1 MRPSSANFRSG
12 SFERIRFWAN
22 SAISSGVAAPTLSAL
37 SMSRP
42 ETPKGSEMTPE
53 SLMLALSSSLMM
65 RLRPS
70 APGIDQLDPIT
81 QEQTQLPQLRRRD
94 VTRLQQAV
102 AQQVCDPLGIFD
114 IGLASRHGLDV
125 TRIGDDQL
133 EVTFEDVVDRLPVN
147 ASRFHRDGSTI
158 CRRQPVAQFNQAA
171 GHG

>member
-12 SFERIRFWAN
+12 SFDRSRFLAS
-22 SAISSGVAAPTLSAL
+22 SAISSALATPRLSAS

-42 ETPKGSEMTPE
+42 ETPKGSEMTLE
-53 SLMLALSSSLMM
+53 SLILALSSSLMI

-70 APGIDQLDPIT
+70 APGVDQLDPIT
-81 QEQTQLPQLRRRD
+81 QERAQLPQFRRRD

-114 IGLASRHGLDV
+114 IGLATRHSLDV

-147 ASRFHRDGSTI
+147 ASRFHRYGRTI
-158 CRRQPVAQFNQAA
+158 CRRQPVAQFKQ
-171 GHG
+171 

>member
-12 SFERIRFWAN
+12 SFDRSRFLAS
-22 SAISSGVAAPTLSAL
+22 SAISSALAIPRLSAS

-53 SLMLALSSSLMM
+53 SLILALSS
-65 RLRPS
+65 
-70 APGIDQLDPIT
+70 APGVDQLDPIT
-81 QEQTQLPQLRRRD
+81 QERAQLPQFRRRD

-114 IGLASRHGLDV
+114 IGLATRHSLDV
-125 TRIGDDQL
+125 TRIGDDQI

-147 ASRFHRDGSTI
+147 ASRFHRYGRTI
-158 CRRQPVAQFNQAA
+158 CRCQPIA
-171 GHG
+171 